1 MYSISKIELLHF
13 CNNLFSLYSAIKKGG
28 DTLINKVILA
38 GRISSDIDLK
48 DFSDKLQI
56 ASFFLAVDRGKKK
69 GAKESTV
76 DFLRCKAFNRTATN
90 IHSFCKKGSLIC
102 VTGQIHNN
110 RYERD
115 GQTRYST
122 EIVIESIKFL
132 PSFGGN
138 NKEKTP
144 DETWDELSYDEKLI
158 VINGYRAAK
167 KEISDYKKETVSN
180 VTTAQQERDSVTT
193 YNQRW
198 STELNKDEKMSAEIQ
213 EQAEEIVQKFSGES
227 SLNHNETTQN
237 ENDKVAS
244 SVNHNDSVIED
255 EDNDSSSEMTEEE
268 ITDQQLPF

>member
-1 MYSISKIELLHF
+1 M
-13 CNNLFSLYSAIKKGG
+13 
-28 DTLINKVILA
+28 INKVILA

-69 GAKESTV
+69 GSKESTV

-102 VTGQIHNN
+102 ITGQIHNN

-132 PSFGGN
+132 PSFGGS

-144 DETWDELSYDEKLI
+144 DETWDELSYDEKLV

-167 KEISDYKKETVSN
+167 KDTIDYNKETASN
-180 VTTAQQERDSVTT
+180 VVISKQEHEPVTT

-198 STELNKDEKMSAEIQ
+198 STELNKEEKMSAEIQ

-227 SLNHNETTQN
+227 SLDHHDASD
-237 ENDKVAS
+237 NDK
-244 SVNHNDSVIED
+244 ED
-255 EDNDSSSEMTEEE
+255 ELSIKHSNDTPACENNDTQSELSDDE
-268 ITDQQLPF
+268 ITDQQIPF

>member
-1 MYSISKIELLHF
+1 MLHF
-13 CNNLFSLYSAIKKGG
+13 FNNLFSLYSAIKKGG

-48 DFSDKLQI
+48 NFSDKLQI

-132 PSFGGN
+132 PSFGSN
-138 NKEKTP
+138 NKKKTP

-158 VINGYRAAK
+158 VINGYRAVK
-167 KEISDYKKETVSN
+167 KETTDYKKEAVSN
-180 VTTAQQERDSVTT
+180 VTPGQQEHEPVTT

-198 STELNKDEKMSAEIQ
+198 STKLNKDEKMSAEIQ

-227 SLNHNETTQN
+227 SLNHKEATLDNNDEVVEPTSQSNNTIDNEANDTQT
-237 ENDKVAS
+237 
-244 SVNHNDSVIED
+244 
-255 EDNDSSSEMTEEE
+255 EMTDDE
-268 ITDQQLPF
+268 ITDQQIPF